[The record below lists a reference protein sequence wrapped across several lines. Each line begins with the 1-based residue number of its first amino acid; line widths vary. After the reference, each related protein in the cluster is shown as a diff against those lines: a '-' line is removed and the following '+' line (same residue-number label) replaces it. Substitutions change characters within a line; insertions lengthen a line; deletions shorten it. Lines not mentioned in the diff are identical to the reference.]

1 MPRLA
6 ANLSMMFN
14 EVPFL
19 ERFTAARKAGF
30 EGVEF
35 LFPYEF
41 PAAELRSRI
50 VGEGLTQ
57 VLFNMPPG
65 NWAAG
70 ERGLA
75 ALPGRQSEFR
85 EGVKRALDY
94 AATLECRRVH
104 CMAGIVPADVSLTT
118 AAALYAANLSWATE
132 QARPAGVKLMIE
144 PINHRDM
151 PGYFLNTQAQGA
163 AIVEAIGKDRLG
175 LQFDVYHVQI
185 TEGDITKRME
195 QFMPVIDHMQI
206 ADVPARNEPGTGEI
220 GWEFVFRRIDELG
233 YMGWVGCEYRPVG
246 DTVAGL
252 GWRAVPGLGRSP
264 NWIAPVSSTT
274 TSRHYRSSSI
284 LLTWHDHLDAGALH
298 PHLLLYCIRVNR
310 LKIALHP

>member
-19 ERFTAARKAGF
+19 DRFAAARDAGF

-41 PAAELRSRI
+41 SAAELRGRLSH
-50 VGEGLTQ
+50 EGLTQ
-57 VLFNMPPG
+57 ALFNMPPG
-65 NWAAG
+65 NWAGG
-70 ERGLA
+70 ERGTA
-75 ALPGRQSEFR
+75 SLPGRQGEFR

-94 AATLECRRVH
+94 ATALECKLIH
-104 CMAGIVPADVSLTT
+104 CMAGIVPADVPFAT
-118 AAALYAANLSWATE
+118 AAAVYATNLAWAAE
-132 QARPAGVKLMIE
+132 QAAPAGVKIVIE

-163 AIVEAIGKDRLG
+163 AIVEAIGTDRLG

-195 QFMPVIDHMQI
+195 KFMPVIAHMQI

-220 GWEFVFRRIDELG
+220 GWAYVLRRMDELG
-233 YMGWVGCEYRPVG
+233 YQGWVGCEYRPAG

-252 GWRAVPGLGRSP
+252 GWRAQFGL
-264 NWIAPVSSTT
+264 
-274 TSRHYRSSSI
+274 
-284 LLTWHDHLDAGALH
+284 
-298 PHLLLYCIRVNR
+298 
-310 LKIALHP
+310 